1 MAVNYA
7 AQYEAALQQKYSA
20 ALKFN
25 ELYAT
30 PNNQLIRWLDAKTVN
45 IPRIDVQGLQDVNR
59 DAVGTMTRRVDN
71 TWEPKTLTHDREFRT
86 LVDPLDI
93 DETNMALSIANIT
106 RVFNDEQKLPE
117 LDKFMASKLYSEKVR
132 VDGAGAI
139 IDSTDA
145 PNTALANFD
154 AMMEAMDE
162 GEVPEEGRI
171 LYITPTEIAA
181 LKADAEFQR
190 TMDVRSG
197 DTRVNRLIRS
207 LDEVT
212 IKVVP
217 SVRMK
222 SLYNFTS
229 GAVPDGAAVQI
240 TSMLV
245 HPSAVLSPMKYE
257 FASLDEPSATTGGKF
272 LYYERLYWDVFLF
285 DRKAAGIQ
293 IAADTA
299 AV

>member
-1 MAVNYA
+1 
-7 AQYEAALQQKYSA
+7 
-20 ALKFN
+20 
-25 ELYAT
+25 
-30 PNNQLIRWLDAKTVN
+30 
-45 IPRIDVQGLQDVNR
+45 
-59 DAVGTMTRRVDN
+59 MTRRVDN
-71 TWEPKTLTHDREFRT
+71 TWEPKTPGHDREFRT

-117 LDKFMASKLYSEKVR
+117 LDKFMASKLYSEKVAI
-132 VDGAGAI
+132 DGAGAI

-181 LKADAEFQR
+181 LKAAAEIQR

-207 LDEVT
+207 LDEVS

-245 HPSAVLSPMKYE
+245 HPSAVLSPMRYE

-272 LYYERLYWDVFLF
+272 LYYERLYWDVFVF
-285 DRKAAGIQ
+285 NRKSAGIQ